1 MTILI
6 TGAAGF
12 LGSYLVKFFC
22 DKGYKVLGLKRSG
35 SNLERIQEYVNVVH
49 LYDSDRI
56 DLSELFSRYKVD
68 AVINTVTDYGRNNA
82 TIASVVATNIAY
94 GVNLLEKA
102 LQANVKVFI
111 NTDTLLDRD
120 INAYALS
127 KAQFVEWMK
136 YLSCDKTKMINI
148 KIEHM
153 YGPKDDK
160 KKFIEWLLNQLK
172 ENVET
177 IELTSGTQKRDFIYI
192 DDVVRAYDVI
202 LSACDQCSR
211 YEEFEIGS
219 GKSIEVKEVVTMLF
233 TQFQKLKKVE
243 TSLHFGAISYRKNE
257 KMKMQANIQKVEAL
271 GWEPRIGLEEGIQRI
286 LQEETIK

>member
-6 TGAAGF
+6 AGATGF
-12 LGSYLVKFFC
+12 LGSYLIKFFC
-22 DKGYKVLGLKRSG
+22 DKGDTVIGLKRSG
-35 SNLERIQEYVNVVH
+35 SNLERIQAYVNVLH

-56 DLSELFSRYKVD
+56 DLSEIFSRHKIDV
-68 AVINTVTDYGRNNA
+68 VINTITDYGRNDS
-82 TIASVVATNIAY
+82 TISSVVATNLAFS
-94 GVNLLEKA
+94 VSLLEET
-102 LQANVKVFI
+102 LRANVKVFV

-136 YLSCDKTKMINI
+136 HLSCGQTKMINI

-172 ENVET
+172 ANVKR
-177 IELTSGTQKRDFIYI
+177 IELTSGVQKRDFIYI
-192 DDVVRAYDVI
+192 DDVVSAYDAI
-202 LSACDQCSR
+202 LNARDHCSH

-219 GKSIEVKEVVTMLF
+219 GKPIAVKEVVIMLF

-243 TSLHFGAISYRKNE
+243 TSLNFGAIPYRKNE
-257 KMKMQANIQKVEAL
+257 KMKMQANIQKIEAL
-271 GWEPRIGLEEGIQRI
+271 GWKPRIGLEEGIQRI